1 MFQFIFSLLLL
12 IAHFTN
18 AQQQTKNIIIIA
30 TDGFRW
36 QEVFKGMDSAIA
48 NNSTLSHRDS
58 GTILYFQNTEII
70 AYE

>member
-18 AQQQTKNIIIIA
+18 AQQQTENIIIIT

-36 QEVFKGMDSAIA
+36 QGVFKGMDTAIA
-48 NNSTLSHRDS
+48 NNSTLNHSDS
-58 GTILYFQNTEII
+58 
-70 AYE
+70 